1 MTRRVLYS
9 RHARQRMILRGIS
22 EREVD
27 EAIRKG
33 TKRTQDGKIVASYMY
48 FEVVYV
54 FRGEAI
60 RLVPFRIASST
71 SRSEMPRR
79 IILCRAWRL

>member
-1 MTRRVLYS
+1 MIVARRVLYG

-22 EREVD
+22 EREVND
-27 EAIRKG
+27 ALRKG

-54 FRGEAI
+54 VRGEDVWVI
-60 RLVPFRIASST
+60 TVQFR
-71 SRSEMPRR
+71 
-79 IILCRAWRL
+79 W

>member
-1 MTRRVLYS
+1 MIVARRILYS

-22 EREVD
+22 EREVRD
-27 EAIRKG
+27 ALPKG

-54 FRGEAI
+54 LRGENTWVI
-60 RLVPFRIASST
+60 TVQFR
-71 SRSEMPRR
+71 
-79 IILCRAWRL
+79 W

>member
-1 MTRRVLYS
+1 MIVARRILSS

-22 EREVD
+22 EREVND
-27 EAIRKG
+27 ALRKG

-54 FRGEAI
+54 VRGEDVWVI
-60 RLVPFRIASST
+60 TVRFR
-71 SRSEMPRR
+71 
-79 IILCRAWRL
+79 W

>member
-1 MTRRVLYS
+1 MMPRRILYS

-33 TKRTQDGKIVASYMY
+33 TKRMQDGKIVASYMY
-48 FEVVYV
+48 FEVVYMV
-54 FRGEAI
+54 RRQEIRVITVQFR
-60 RLVPFRIASST
+60 
-71 SRSEMPRR
+71 
-79 IILCRAWRL
+79 W

>member
-1 MTRRVLYS
+1 
-9 RHARQRMILRGIS
+9 MILRGIS

-33 TKRTQDGKIVASYMY
+33 TKRIQDGKIVASYMY

-54 FRGEAI
+54 VRRQDIRVITVQFR
-60 RLVPFRIASST
+60 
-71 SRSEMPRR
+71 
-79 IILCRAWRL
+79 W

>member
-1 MTRRVLYS
+1 MIVARRVLYS

-22 EREVD
+22 EREVND
-27 EAIRKG
+27 ALRKG

-54 FRGEAI
+54 VRGEDVWVI
-60 RLVPFRIASST
+60 TVQFR
-71 SRSEMPRR
+71 
-79 IILCRAWRL
+79 W

>member
-1 MTRRVLYS
+1 MPRRILYR

-33 TKRTQDGKIVASYMY
+33 TKRIQDGKIVASYMY
-48 FEVVYV
+48 FEVVYMV
-54 FRGEAI
+54 RRQEIRVITVQFR
-60 RLVPFRIASST
+60 
-71 SRSEMPRR
+71 
-79 IILCRAWRL
+79 W

>member
-1 MTRRVLYS
+1 MIVARRVLYS

-22 EREVD
+22 DREVN
-27 EAIRKG
+27 EALRKG

-54 FRGEAI
+54 VRRQDVWVITVQFR
-60 RLVPFRIASST
+60 
-71 SRSEMPRR
+71 
-79 IILCRAWRL
+79 W